1 MTKKLWL
8 ILSITAFTTPTVLIT
23 NEILQSIRL
32 KNSFKEVWNFI
43 RKTRSEQAGYYTH
56 IMVDLTTT
64 VESRLSSPWHHCW
77 KQDIRFEEIM
87 QKIDDDLCRI
97 ANQKIFIN
105 KEDLVKI
112 KLITEKT
119 AHWVQ
124 RFSKISHNPS
134 AKELQMIEELK
145 NLQKNF

>member
-1 MTKKLWL
+1 MKKIWL
-8 ILSITAFTTPTVLIT
+8 ILSVVIFTPATILVT
-23 NEILQSIRL
+23 NGIFTKIRL
-32 KNSFKEVWNFI
+32 KNPFKEVWNFI
-43 RKTRSEQAGYYTH
+43 LTTRPEPSGYYTH
-56 IMVDLTTT
+56 IMVDLTAT
-64 VESRLSSPWHHCW
+64 VESRLSSPWDNFW
-77 KQDIRFEEIM
+77 KENLGFEGIM
-87 QKIDDDLCRI
+87 QNIHDDLCRI

-124 RFSKISHNPS
+124 KFSEISHTPP